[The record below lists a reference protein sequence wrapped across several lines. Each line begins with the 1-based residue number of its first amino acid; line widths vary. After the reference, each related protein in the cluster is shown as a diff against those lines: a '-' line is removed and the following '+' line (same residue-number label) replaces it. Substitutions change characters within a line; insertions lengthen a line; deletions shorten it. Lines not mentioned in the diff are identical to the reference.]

1 MANDME
7 ALFGTD
13 FMKSYTNDTSKNEIA
28 RKEPDSYTLDDLRMR
43 FIEETSD
50 IVARSKDAVCA
61 ALEQAVMAP
70 GEGESVSAIASLL
83 NAHSKLIDNYNKM
96 FMFEQ
101 KHNYAKELLQ
111 MKLATQTQMNA
122 DNNTAR
128 LIETRENIMAQLAR
142 YKNGD
147 ILEAKTVKD

>member
-13 FMKSYTNDTSKNEIA
+13 FMKSYTNDTAKNEIVH
-28 RKEPDSYTLDDLRMR
+28 KEPVSYTLEELRMK
-43 FIEETSD
+43 FIDETGD

-83 NAHSKLIDNYNKM
+83 NAHSKLIDNYNKL

-101 KHNYAKELLQ
+101 KHIHAKELLE

-128 LIETRENIMAQLAR
+128 LIETRENIMAQLAK
-142 YKNGD
+142 YKNDD
-147 ILEAKTVKD
+147 ILEAKTMKN

>member
-1 MANDME
+1 ME

-28 RKEPDSYTLDDLRMR
+28 RKEPESYTLDDLRMR

-101 KHNYAKELLQ
+101 KHNHAKELLQ